1 MPDPDHHRLVGG
13 DPKGAPHPF
22 RFGVQASG
30 PATASEWAELARRAE
45 GLGYA
50 TLTAADHLDEQF
62 APLPALVAAADATTT
77 LRVGALVLANDY
89 RHPVVM
95 AKEAATVDVLTDGRF
110 ELGLG
115 AGWMTTDY
123 EQAGLPLDPPGVRIE
138 RLAEAVGLVKRLFA
152 DGPVDHDGR
161 HYTVRGME
169 GTPKPVQRPH
179 PPIVIGGGG
188 PRILRL
194 AAREADVVAVNVNLA
209 AGVIDERA
217 GPDATEEATTAKV
230 DLVRAAAGAR
240 TDDLELQVRIHLAVV
255 TDDREAMA
263 EALAPALGL
272 SPAAALASP
281 HALAGTVDQIVEDL
295 EARRERWGFS
305 YLGVSV
311 EAMESLAPVVARL
324 AGT

>member
-1 MPDPDHHRLVGG
+1 M
-13 DPKGAPHPF
+13 APRPF

-30 PATASEWAELARRAE
+30 PMSAAEWAELARRAE
-45 GLGYA
+45 GLGYS

-62 APLPALVAAADATTT
+62 APLPALVAAADATAT

-123 EQAGLPLDPPGVRIE
+123 ESAGIPLDRPGTRIE
-138 RLAEAVGLVKRLFA
+138 RLAEAVGLTKALFA
-152 DGPVDHDGR
+152 DGPVDHDGT
-161 HYTVRGME
+161 HYRVRGLE

-194 AAREADVVAVNVNLA
+194 AAEQADIVAVNVNLA

-217 GPDATEEATTAKV
+217 GPDATEAATTAKV
-230 DLVRAAAGAR
+230 DLIREAAGERLA
-240 TDDLELQVRIHLAVV
+240 DLELQVRVHIAAV

-263 EALAPALGL
+263 ELLAPTLGI

-281 HALAGTVDQIVEDL
+281 HAVAGTVDQIVEDL
-295 EARRERWGFS
+295 QARRERWGFS
-305 YLGVSV
+305 YLGISAD
-311 EAMESLAPVVARL
+311 AMEPMAPVVARL
-324 AGT
+324 AGR